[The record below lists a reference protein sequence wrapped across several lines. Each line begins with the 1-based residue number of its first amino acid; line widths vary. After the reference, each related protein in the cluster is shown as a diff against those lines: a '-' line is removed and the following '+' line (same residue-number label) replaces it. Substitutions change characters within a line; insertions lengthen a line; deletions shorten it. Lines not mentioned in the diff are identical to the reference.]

1 MFTLQLAAF
10 CNNSDISTVIV
21 IIPTARIINDPP
33 NQNLSIG
40 KGDHALC
47 LAFKFAQISLFK

>member
-47 LAFKFAQISLFK
+47 LAFKFAQISL